1 MQVYL
6 QKRGSL
12 KDVQKPMGCQHTE
25 VGVVSQLLQMTRTGG
40 RLVTTRMLVNLFSVL
55 HGQLNSQDGY
65 IKIFS
70 YILKMNSRFFNKMSY
85 RFKKRKKKKTSKRQ
99 WDTALS
105 LANLRQNL
113 QTKLSCSALHP
124 DGPYSVRW
132 FPSDALQ
139 LFTDLTII
147 LLHW

>member
-1 MQVYL
+1 
-6 QKRGSL
+6 
-12 KDVQKPMGCQHTE
+12 MGCQHTE

-85 RFKKRKKKKTSKRQ
+85 RFKKRKKKKPARDNET
-99 WDTALS
+99 LHS
-105 LANLRQNL
+105 L
-113 QTKLSCSALHP
+113 
-124 DGPYSVRW
+124 
-132 FPSDALQ
+132 
-139 LFTDLTII
+139 
-147 LLHW
+147 